1 MFVIVASDK
10 KNNCF
15 VCGNT
20 RLDFSKA
27 GINFDNHIEDK
38 HDAWKY
44 IYYILYLEYKGESEL
59 SGLEYFVWGQIQAKK
74 TNWIPIGNT
83 LTICR
88 SLTYCSIR
96 ERRAA
101 KVHRAKDLE
110 FGSSDQG
117 HRREHEFAE
126 QGDDRIPSRTGSEER
141 PIPPPLPGRRSSR
154 DSLPT
159 HQGFLRQCLCGAG

>member
-1 MFVIVASDK
+1 MNEVRSVLTLASDK

-88 SLTYCSIR
+88 TISNSSIR
-96 ERRAA
+96 ER
-101 KVHRAKDLE
+101 
-110 FGSSDQG
+110 
-117 HRREHEFAE
+117 
-126 QGDDRIPSRTGSEER
+126 
-141 PIPPPLPGRRSSR
+141 
-154 DSLPT
+154 
-159 HQGFLRQCLCGAG
+159 